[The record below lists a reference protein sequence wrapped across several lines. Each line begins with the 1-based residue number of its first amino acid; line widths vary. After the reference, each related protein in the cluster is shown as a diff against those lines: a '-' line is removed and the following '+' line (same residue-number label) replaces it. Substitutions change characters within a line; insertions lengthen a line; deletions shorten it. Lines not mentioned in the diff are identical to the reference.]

1 MNKTETW
8 IRDRLLKHGE
18 RLFHAPKQR
27 IEFTGNSHA
36 DRLLNDLDYHPHAF
50 VLGCVM
56 DRQIKA
62 EKARIIPYRFKQK
75 LRNFEMNTLTS
86 LSEGDVRRLMAK
98 PEPLHRFVDDMS
110 TFFFS
115 GVRRIAGQYQSDAS
129 KIWNDTPSS
138 ADVVYRFLEFD
149 GIGPKIASMA
159 ANVLARD
166 FKVPFR
172 DYYSID
178 ISADVHVRRVF
189 GRLGLASPDATVEQL
204 IFRARALHPQ
214 FPGLL
219 DFPSWEIGRNWC
231 RPHKPQCRSCYMKS
245 GCLAAKNGKR

>member
-18 RLFHAPKQR
+18 RLFRAPRQR

-36 DRLLNDLDYHPHAF
+36 DRLLNDLDCHPHAF

-56 DRQIKA
+56 DRQIRA
-62 EKARIIPYRFKQK
+62 EKAWIIPYRVRQK
-75 LRNFEMNTLTS
+75 LGNFEINRLSS
-86 LSEGDVRRLMAK
+86 LSEADVRRLMAK
-98 PEPLHRFVDDMS
+98 PEPLHRFVDGMS
-110 TFFFS
+110 TFFYS
-115 GVRRIAGQYQSDAS
+115 GIRRIAEQYQGDAS
-129 KIWNDTPSS
+129 KIWSDTPSS
-138 ADVVYRFLEFD
+138 GEVVYRFLEFD

-159 ANVLARD
+159 ANILARE

-178 ISADVHVRRVF
+178 ISAYVHVRRVF
-189 GRLGLASPDATVEQL
+189 GRLGLASPDATVQQL

-219 DFPSWEIGRNWC
+219 DSPSWEIGRNWC
-231 RPHKPQCRSCYMKS
+231 RPNNPRCQSCYMKP
-245 GCLAAKNGKR
+245 GCVAAEQFKR